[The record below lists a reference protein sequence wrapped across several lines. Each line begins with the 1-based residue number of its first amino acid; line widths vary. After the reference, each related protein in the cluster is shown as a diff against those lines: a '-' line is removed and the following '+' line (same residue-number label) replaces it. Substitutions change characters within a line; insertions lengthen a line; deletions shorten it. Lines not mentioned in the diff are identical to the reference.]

1 MPWTPNN
8 NIHPSFVC
16 LLLTV
21 LGCANPPSAVVG
33 GDGLGNGSKPGDSAG
48 ISGSD
53 EAESPDSGT
62 EGEQPSGSSTLDASE
77 SNGTG
82 TGAVGG
88 PPVAMCTDTPPD
100 DLYTCLEQAGWGK
113 CNESWMVGFCDLSC
127 GRCPES
133 NEGTG
138 TDPGVDTDF
147 DASCGVEPVN
157 PNATVQTRNLL
168 CYLYSIYGTRVLSG
182 QQETSWDNP
191 AADIAFYQSTVGAY
205 PAILGGD
212 FLYPDGTTD
221 RAIAYWNAGGI
232 PMIRYH
238 MGAPPLED
246 SYENSMGS
254 SNLDNVLTVGT
265 AEYTSFIAKLDFA
278 ADELLRMQEAN
289 VAVLWAPFHEVQ
301 PNGWFWWAKGSG
313 QQFIQLWRT
322 MFDYLTTTRGVNN
335 VVWLMPFSGSP
346 NAAFYP
352 GPEYLDLAGPDTYD
366 QGEPFVAMYN
376 TTRSIVGTAIP
387 IPLHE
392 TGTIPD
398 PERMFENGAA
408 PWVLFNVWAGYQISN
423 NDVVAIQ
430 RTYASEYTVTRDEVP
445 NLR

>member
-1 MPWTPNN
+1 MSWIPND
-8 NIHPSFVC
+8 NIHRSFAC
-16 LLLTV
+16 LLLAA

-33 GDGLGNGSKPGDSAG
+33 GGGSEEEGPNPGDSTG
-48 ISGSD
+48 ISGS
-53 EAESPDSGT
+53 EVAESLG
-62 EGEQPSGSSTLDASE
+62 GGSSTLDAGE
-77 SNGTG
+77 SHGTG
-82 TGAVGG
+82 TVDG
-88 PPVAMCTDTPPD
+88 PSVTVCTDIPPD
-100 DLYTCLEQAGWGK
+100 DLYSCVEQAGWGK
-113 CNESWMVGFCDLSC
+113 CNEPWMVGFCDLSC
-127 GRCPES
+127 GRCPEP
-133 NEGTG
+133 NDGT
-138 TDPGVDTDF
+138 GVDTVF
-147 DASCGVEPVN
+147 DVNCEVEPVN
-157 PNATVQTRNLL
+157 PNATVQARNLL
-168 CYLYSIYGTRVLSG
+168 CYVYSIYGSGVLSG

-191 AADIAFYQSTVGAY
+191 AADIEFYQSTVGAY

-238 MGAPPLED
+238 MGAPPLGD

-278 ADELLRMQEAN
+278 ADELLRMQDAD
-289 VAVLWAPFHEVQ
+289 VAVLWAPFHEIQ

-313 QQFIQLWRT
+313 PQFIQLWRT

-335 VVWLMPFSGSP
+335 LVWLMPFSGSP

-366 QGEPFVAMYN
+366 QGEPFVAMYD

-398 PERMFENGAA
+398 PERMFANGAA
-408 PWVLFNVWAGYQISN
+408 PWVLFNVWAGYQINN
-423 NDVVAIQ
+423 NDVAAIQ
-430 RTYASEYTVTRDEVP
+430 RTYASEYTITRDEVP